1 MNYKQLLIDS
11 GKKLLHEGFTV
22 ETWGN
27 ISVRGADGLVYI
39 TPSGMDYD
47 TCVVSDIVVMD
58 LEGNIVEGERVPSIE
73 NGLHRA
79 VYAARSEVN
88 AVVHTHPIYST
99 VFSAM
104 GEDIPLLIDEAAQV
118 LGGEVR
124 TAPYALPGSAQLAK
138 NCAAALGQHANAC
151 LLQSH
156 GAVCV
161 GADMKGAFKTARVLE
176 MAAEIYYRVRA
187 TGGQFVPISAEN
199 IAAMQDF
206 AANHYGQV
214 K

>member
-1 MNYKQLLIDS
+1 MNEKTLLIES

-27 ISVRGADGLVYI
+27 ISVRGEDGLVYI

-47 TCVVSDIVVMD
+47 TCTEDDVVVMTLD
-58 LEGNIVEGERVPSIE
+58 GTVVGGHRVPSIE

-79 VYAARSEVN
+79 VYAARPDVN
-88 AVVHTHPIYST
+88 AIVHTHPIFST

-104 GEDIPLLIDEAAQV
+104 GENIPLIIDEAAQAV
-118 LGGEVR
+118 GDEVR
-124 TAPYALPGSAQLAK
+124 TAPYALPGTDELAQ
-138 NCAAALGQHANAC
+138 NCAAALGEKANAC

-161 GADMKGAFKTARVLE
+161 GRDMKSAFKTARVLE
-176 MAAEIYYRVRA
+176 MTAEIYYRIRSV
-187 TGGQFVPISAEN
+187 GGKFIPISPEN

-206 AANHYGQV
+206 VAHRYGQR
-214 K
+214 